1 MPLAII
7 GTIVKRTMIRIRR
20 AILTR
25 PRSLLRVHFIS
36 SPPSRQAGPGKP
48 MTTTSSTSTIVNPSG
63 EMAKSGRLLSLD
75 VLRGLTIAFMI
86 LVNNQGNE
94 AAAYWPL
101 KHAAWNGFT
110 PTDLVFPTFLFLVGI
125 TTVFSTASR
134 LAQGATKQSDRK
146 STRLNSSHSSI

>member
-1 MPLAII
+1 MKSP
-7 GTIVKRTMIRIRR
+7 G
-20 AILTR
+20 LT
-25 PRSLLRVHFIS
+25 
-36 SPPSRQAGPGKP
+36 A
-48 MTTTSSTSTIVNPSG
+48 
-63 EMAKSGRLLSLD
+63 LLSVD

-86 LVNNQGNE
+86 LVNNNGNE

-134 LAQGATKQSDRK
+134 LAKGAIEAIACFFTSFAAP
-146 STRLNSSHSSI
+146 SFSICSAWS